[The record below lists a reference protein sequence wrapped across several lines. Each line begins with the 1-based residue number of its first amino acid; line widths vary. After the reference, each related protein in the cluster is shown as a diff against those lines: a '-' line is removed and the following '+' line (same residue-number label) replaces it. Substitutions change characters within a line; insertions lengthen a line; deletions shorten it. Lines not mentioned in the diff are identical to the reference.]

1 MTLLPLLQIRNSELL
16 NLYLSII
23 LPLLYSSY
31 QTSQT
36 RIVMTGVSMSSF
48 KDSLKAGQTHIK
60 SKAAVAWGPGEP
72 LKMEEIDVELPKKGE
87 VLVRIKATG
96 VCHTDAFTLSG
107 EDPEGVFPSVL
118 GHEGGGIVEMV
129 GEGVTSVEV
138 GDHVIPLYTAECGEC
153 KFCTSG
159 KTNLCQAVRATQGK
173 GLMPDGTSRF
183 SKDGE
188 PIYHYMGCS
197 TFSEF
202 TVLPDISLAKVNK
215 SAPLE
220 EVCLL
225 GCGVTTGMGAVLNT
239 AKVQEGDTV
248 AIFGLGGIGLSAIIG
263 ARMAGAKRII
273 GIDIN
278 ESKFELAKQLGATD
292 MVNPKD
298 YDKPIQ
304 DVIVELTDGG
314 VDYSFECIGNVDVM
328 RSALECCHKG
338 WGESV
343 IIGVAGAGQ
352 EISTRPFQLVT
363 GRVWRGSAFGGVKGR
378 SQLPGIVEQYL
389 NGDFGLQEFITHT
402 MGLDEINE
410 AFDLMHKGESIRSV
424 VHMDK

>member
-1 MTLLPLLQIRNSELL
+1 MT
-16 NLYLSII
+16 
-23 LPLLYSSY
+23 
-31 QTSQT
+31 
-36 RIVMTGVSMSSF
+36 SF
-48 KDSLKAGQTHIK
+48 KDSLQEGQTHIK

-72 LKMEEIDVELPKKGE
+72 LKMEEVDVELPKKGE
-87 VLVRIKATG
+87 VLVRIVATG

-107 EDPEGVFPSVL
+107 DDPEGVFPSIL

-153 KFCTSG
+153 KFCKSG
-159 KTNLCQAVRATQGK
+159 KTNLCQAVRETQGK

-197 TFSEF
+197 TFSEY
-202 TVLPDISLAKVNK
+202 TVLPEISLAKVNK
-215 SAPLE
+215 TAPLE

-225 GCGVTTGMGAVLNT
+225 GCGVTTGMGAVLKT

-263 ARMAGAKRII
+263 ARMAGAGRII

-278 ESKFELAKQLGATD
+278 ESKFDLAKQLGATD
-292 MVNPKD
+292 VVNPQNF
-298 YDKPIQ
+298 DKPIQ
-304 DVIVELTDGG
+304 EVIVEMTDGG
-314 VDYSFECIGNVDVM
+314 VDYSFECIGNVNVM

-378 SQLPGIVEQYL
+378 SELPGIVEQYL

-402 MGLDEINE
+402 MGLGDINN

-424 VHMDK
+424 VHMNK